1 MNASKI
7 HELWILHKIIELN
20 IQLAIVAKRLE
31 IEQANP
37 QQRFFSLFLPKIGHK
52 FEARGKQNY
61 SDRAFWQIRIIRNF
75 RFKDLFHYVD
85 AFLKKSINSS
95 IFQHLSFLEK

>member
-37 QQRFFSLFLPKIGHK
+37 QQRFFSLFLPKIGL
-52 FEARGKQNY
+52 EASKTTRIGLFDKSESLGI
-61 SDRAFWQIRIIRNF
+61 SDLKIYFIMLM
-75 RFKDLFHYVD
+75 LF
-85 AFLKKSINSS
+85 
-95 IFQHLSFLEK
+95 